1 MGYWKLLLIGSLF
14 TAVTGCTTAP
24 VPESSDDGGQ
34 QQDQNNDQVDTT
46 AETYTVKKGD
56 TVFSIMRET
65 GVYWKDII
73 EINNLKAPRYV
84 ITPGQV
90 LLLVETVK

>member
-1 MGYWKLLLIGSLF
+1 MSYWKLLLIGSLF
-14 TAVTGCTTAP
+14 TAITGCTTAP
-24 VPESSDDGGQ
+24 TADSPNDDPK
-34 QQDQNNDQVDTT
+34 QDQSDNQDNT

-65 GVYWKDII
+65 GIYWKDII
-73 EINNLKAPRYV
+73 EMNTLKAPRYT

-90 LLLVETVK
+90 LILKEKAK